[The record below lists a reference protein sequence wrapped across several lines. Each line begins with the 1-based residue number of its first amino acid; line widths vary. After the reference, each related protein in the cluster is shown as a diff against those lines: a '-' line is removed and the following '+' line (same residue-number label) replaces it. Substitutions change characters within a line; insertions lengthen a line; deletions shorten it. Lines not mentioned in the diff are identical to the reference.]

1 MKTIN
6 SLRVL
11 KYLEQGDSWFLIF
24 FGNTQNQWFSGN
36 SKNHRTILERTL
48 EEVCF

>member
-24 FGNTQNQWFSGN
+24 FWKYPESMVLGKFKEPQNNTG
-36 SKNHRTILERTL
+36 KDP
-48 EEVCF
+48 